1 MKLIL
6 ILLLI
11 VFSPVLKAQHLDSK
25 CTSSELLKNYLVENP
40 QMHQEL
46 EEFERQIVH
55 QMASQKLQTRSAD
68 ITLPVVVHI
77 IYKTNAENISN
88 EQVYSQI
95 DALNRDFNKQNNETS
110 TTSPS
115 FIPLGVFQ
123 NLVADCGI
131 HFQLATRDAEG
142 NPTIGIVRHETTKAV
157 WAVSDDMKIP
167 AKGGFAPWN
176 PAKYLN
182 LYVCNMG
189 SKSLGFSSF
198 PGMPASIDGVVID
211 FKAFGTNGTAAKP
224 FNLGRTCVHE
234 VGHWL
239 GLFHIWGDSDCG
251 NDYVDDTPTQ
261 KMEHTGCPTTPQY
274 STCKGTQTLD
284 MSMNYMDYVND
295 ACMYMFTNGQK
306 ARMLAVLDKKRGV
319 ILSSD
324 GILPAATR
332 SCAMKTLQTKS
343 IQSGSVDIT
352 WEAIAG
358 VAEYTL
364 EFKPLSN
371 NNWTSIKSKIPYC
384 TLSNLQAGL
393 TYELRI
399 KTDCLNAPYSKTE
412 MFITESVALR
422 QMAEKEAILV
432 YPNPVSDF
440 VTISIQ
446 PETESDFKVSITD
459 INGQLRFDK
468 SYSPNS
474 KESFGKVQLDF
485 TELPQGVY
493 FIVVSKNG
501 FRAVKKVMKV
511 RK

>member
-11 VFSPVLKAQHLDSK
+11 AFSPVLKAQHLDSK
-25 CTSSELLKNYLVENP
+25 CTSSELLKNHLVENP

-46 EEFERQIVH
+46 EELEGQIAR
-55 QMASQKLQTRSAD
+55 QMASQKLQTRSAN

-77 IYKTNAENISN
+77 IYKTNTENISD

-95 DALNRDFNKQNNETS
+95 DALNRDFNKQNNETN
-110 TTSPS
+110 TLTPS
-115 FIPLGVFQ
+115 VFQ
-123 NLVADCGI
+123 SLVADCGI

-142 NPTIGIVRHETTKAV
+142 NPTMGIVRHETTKAV
-157 WAVSDDMKIP
+157 WAVSDDMKMP

-176 PAKYLN
+176 AAKYLN

-211 FKAFGTNGTAAKP
+211 FKAFGTKGTAAKP

-239 GLFHIWGDSDCG
+239 GLFHIWGDADCG

-261 KMEHTGCPTTPQY
+261 KMEHTGSPTTPQY
-274 STCKGTQTLD
+274 STCKGIQTLD

-306 ARMLAVLDKKRGV
+306 ARMLAVLDKKRGI

-332 SCAMKTLQTKS
+332 SCTMKTLQTKS
-343 IQSGSVDIT
+343 IQAQSADIT

-358 VAEYTL
+358 VAEYTI

-371 NNWTSIKSKIPYC
+371 NSWTSIKSKVPYC
-384 TLSNLQAGL
+384 SLSNLQAGL
-393 TYELRI
+393 TYEMRI
-399 KTDCLNAPYSKTE
+399 KTDCLNALYSKTE
-412 MFITESVALR
+412 MFTTESIALR

-432 YPNPVSDF
+432 YPNPVSDIM
-440 VTISIQ
+440 TISIQ
-446 PETESDFKVSITD
+446 PQTESEFKVSITD
-459 INGQLRFDK
+459 IQGQVRFDK
-468 SYSPNS
+468 SYTPTS
-474 KESFGKVQLDF
+474 KEAFGKVQLDF
-485 TELPQGVY
+485 SELPQGVY
-493 FIVVSKNG
+493 FIIVSKNG

-511 RK
+511 RE

>member
-11 VFSPVLKAQHLDSK
+11 VSSPVLNAQHLDSK
-25 CTSSELLKNYLVENP
+25 CTSSQLLKNYLVENP
-40 QMHQEL
+40 QMHQQL
-46 EEFERQIVH
+46 EDLEGQIAR

-68 ITLPVVVHI
+68 IKLPVVVHI
-77 IYKTNAENISN
+77 IYKTNTENISN

-95 DALNRDFNKQNNETS
+95 DALNRDFNKQNNEAS
-110 TTSPS
+110 TTPS
-115 FIPLGVFQ
+115 VFQ
-123 NLVADCGI
+123 SLVADCGI

-142 NPTIGIVRHETTKAV
+142 NPTIGIVRHETIKAV
-157 WAVSDDMKIP
+157 WVVSDDMKIP
-167 AKGGFAPWN
+167 ARGGFAPWN

-198 PGMPASIDGVVID
+198 PGMPAFMDGVVID
-211 FKAFGTNGTAAKP
+211 FKAFGTTGTAAKP

-274 STCKGTQTLD
+274 SSCKGTPTLD

-295 ACMYMFTNGQK
+295 VCMYMFTNGQK
-306 ARMLAVLDKKRGV
+306 ERMLAVLDTKRGV

-324 GILPAATR
+324 GILAAATR
-332 SCAMKTLQTKS
+332 SCTMKTLQIKS
-343 IQSGSVDIT
+343 IQTQSADII

-371 NNWTSIKSKIPYC
+371 NSWTSIKSKMPYC

-393 TYELRI
+393 TYEIRI
-399 KTDCLNAPYSKTE
+399 KTDCLNALYSKTE
-412 MFITESVALR
+412 MFTTESVALR

-432 YPNPVSDF
+432 YPNPVSNL

-446 PETESDFKVSITD
+446 PQNELDFRVSITD
-459 INGQLRFDK
+459 LSGQVRFDK
-468 SYSPNS
+468 SYSLTA
-474 KESFGKVQLDF
+474 KEAFGKVHLDLS
-485 TELPQGVY
+485 ELPQGVY
-493 FIVVSKNG
+493 FISVLKNG
-501 FRAVKKVMKV
+501 FRTVKKVMKV

>member
-6 ILLLI
+6 ILLVF
-11 VFSPVLKAQHLDSK
+11 VFSPILNAQHLDSK

-46 EEFERQIVH
+46 EELEGQIARQI
-55 QMASQKLQTRSAD
+55 ASQKLQTRSAD

-77 IYKTNAENISN
+77 IYKTNTENISD

-95 DALNRDFNKQNNETS
+95 EALNRDFNKQNNEVV
-110 TTSPS
+110 TTPS
-115 FIPLGVFQ
+115 VFQ
-123 NLVADCGI
+123 SLVADCGI
-131 HFQLATRDAEG
+131 RFQLATRDAEG

-157 WAVSDDMKIP
+157 WAVTDDMKIP

-182 LYVCNMG
+182 LYVCNLG

-198 PGMPASIDGVVID
+198 PGMPAYIDGVVID
-211 FKAFGTNGTAAKP
+211 FKAFGTKGTATKP

-261 KMEHTGCPTTPQY
+261 KMEHTGNPTTPQY
-274 STCKGTQTLD
+274 STCKGTTTLD

-306 ARMLAVLDKKRGV
+306 ARMLAVLDKKRGI

-324 GILPAATR
+324 GILPAVTR
-332 SCAMKTLQTKS
+332 SCTMKSLQAKS
-343 IQSGSVDIT
+343 IQTQSADIL

-364 EFKPLSN
+364 EFRPLSN
-371 NNWTSIKSKIPYC
+371 NAWTSIQSKVPYC
-384 TLSNLQAGL
+384 SLSNLQAGL
-393 TYELRI
+393 TYEMRI
-399 KTDCLNAPYSKTE
+399 KTDCLNAVYSKTE
-412 MFITESVALR
+412 MFTTESIALR
-422 QMAEKEAILV
+422 QQAEKEAILV

-440 VTISIQ
+440 VTISMQ
-446 PETESDFKVSITD
+446 PQAESDFKVSITD
-459 INGQLRFDK
+459 IQGQVRFNK
-468 SYSPNS
+468 SYSPTA
-474 KESFGKVQLDF
+474 KESIEKIQLDLS
-485 TELPQGVY
+485 ELPVGVY
-493 FIVVSKNG
+493 FISVLKNG
-501 FRAVKKVMKV
+501 VRTVKKVMKV
-511 RK
+511 RE

>member
-11 VFSPVLKAQHLDSK
+11 AFSPVLNAQHLDSK

-46 EEFERQIVH
+46 EELEGQIAR

-77 IYKTNAENISN
+77 IYRTNTENISD

-95 DALNRDFNKQNNETS
+95 EALNRDFNKQNNEIS
-110 TTSPS
+110 TTPS
-115 FIPLGVFQ
+115 VFQ
-123 NLVADCGI
+123 SLVADCGI
-131 HFQLATRDAEG
+131 HFQLATRDADG
-142 NPTIGIVRHETTKAV
+142 NPTIGIVRHETPKTV

-261 KMEHTGCPTTPQY
+261 KMEHSGCPTTPQY
-274 STCKGTQTLD
+274 STCKGIQTLD

-306 ARMLAVLDKKRGV
+306 ARMLAILDKKRGV

-332 SCAMKTLQTKS
+332 SCTMKTIQVKS
-343 IQSGSVDIT
+343 IQNQSADIT

-364 EFKPLSN
+364 EFKPLSQN
-371 NNWTSIKSKIPYC
+371 SWSSIKSKVPYC
-384 TLSNLQAGL
+384 TLNNLQTG
-393 TYELRI
+393 TMYEMRI

-412 MFITESVALR
+412 MFSTESIALR
-422 QMAEKEAILV
+422 KMAEKEALLV
-432 YPNPVSDF
+432 YPNPVNDL
-440 VTISIQ
+440 VTISMQAEKELAIN
-446 PETESDFKVSITD
+446 VSITD
-459 INGQLRFDK
+459 IQGQIRFNK
-468 SYSPNS
+468 NYAPNS
-474 KESFGKVQLDF
+474 KESFGKIQIDL

-493 FIVVSKNG
+493 FITISKNG

-511 RK
+511 RE